1 MSRARKVWPCGC
13 ALEVALHK
21 CPKHGGL
28 EGALT
33 PAAVARLFRV
43 PLASVTPPPKRRR
56 PGEGHPAM
64 QGTLGAEERPWGVW
78 LCRPDEAPL
87 LCATFREHSWA
98 VSFAR
103 DLARRFRG
111 RGLVKMVRRGSG
123 WKRRLRRA
131 RPWGAS

>member
-28 EGALT
+28 DEVLT
-33 PAAVARLFRV
+33 RAQVARLFKV
-43 PLASVTPPPKRRR
+43 PAAALEPRSRRRR

-78 LCRPDEAPL
+78 LCRADEAPL
-87 LCATFREHSWA
+87 LCATFREHAWA
-98 VSFAR
+98 VSFAKAF
-103 DLARRFRG
+103 ARRFFE
-111 RGLVKMVRRGSG
+111 RGLVKLVRRGNG

-131 RPWGAS
+131 RPWGVS